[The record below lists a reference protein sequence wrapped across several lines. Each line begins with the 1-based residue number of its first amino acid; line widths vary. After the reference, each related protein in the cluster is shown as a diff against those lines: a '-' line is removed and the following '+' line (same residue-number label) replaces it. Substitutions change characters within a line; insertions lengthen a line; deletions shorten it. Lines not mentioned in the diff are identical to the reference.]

1 MIYDQ
6 LWEEANQEKEQFER
20 AVRSTAF
27 RRRVDPWIQPLKA
40 LDKELR
46 LAQRQVRQAAEEY
59 RRVVIEKGLVQIPD
73 QKQETPTPLKKEQEQ
88 VLKRQDSLTEVKVQ

>member
-1 MIYDQ
+1 M
-6 LWEEANQEKEQFER
+6 WEEANKEKEEYER
-20 AVRSTAF
+20 AVRATAF

-59 RRVVIEKGLVQIPD
+59 RRVVIEKGLVQVDTTKSENESPMV
-73 QKQETPTPLKKEQEQ
+73 QKKE
-88 VLKRQDSLTEVKVQ
+88 EVKKE

>member
-1 MIYDQ
+1 M
-6 LWEEANQEKEQFER
+6 WEEANKEKEEYER
-20 AVRSTAF
+20 AVRATAF

-59 RRVVIEKGLVQIPD
+59 RRVVIEKGLVQVDTTKSENESPMV
-73 QKQETPTPLKKEQEQ
+73 QKKEEVKKEQ
-88 VLKRQDSLTEVKVQ
+88 